1 MKLKDIALNG
11 LKGRRKDTLL
21 LKLVI
26 TLSFTFIISAVL
38 FQSSLER
45 TKLEQRLDLYGEWQ
59 GAYLA
64 GDEETLEKLKSEED
78 IDRIGISLIIGKT
91 EKSGVLGTF
100 NDELVDLGRFTLYK
114 GEYPRKPN
122 EIMLELNEM
131 SKMGL
136 DLEVG
141 QKVQIAVNMTTV
153 DESEGPYIMELNKRF
168 YEEQTAPLVPYYEE
182 LDRLYEELEEL
193 ESKEAEDDED
203 ALKRRIRIGDIN
215 AKIQEIYDKRGTNRY
230 PTYYLHHETP
240 FEQIG
245 DVAVVASNDYFFY
258 YLQGDEVNPEI
269 IREKGFL
276 RNQKIILKKEF
287 TITGILDTYSD
298 KWDLG
303 DYMAPNAFITEE
315 GGESF
320 TNALYNNSIA
330 DLKDYKFYYHLF
342 LGSSILKEKLYEN
355 LYIYYPNRE
364 VEINDKEYHLDPGF
378 RFWMDMY
385 GASDEQVEDAL
396 KEINKWNVPRLEEDW
411 RDEYLEGSADTG
423 SKVEINRDNFRRN
436 TFSYPKDSTS
446 TEHILTLTII
456 AIIFVATALA
466 ILQIFLTQM
475 KRRSRKIV
483 LLKSIGAT
491 NLQIVKILFYEGI
504 FLLKTGLLVG
514 VPSGFGLAYLLVFF
528 MNNAN
533 GRKLEFHVLP
543 SLLFWGVLA
552 GILALFLGMSVP
564 MAFAVKIPMVG
575 TMSKPPKHRKKKRK
589 GEDELKSRGFN
600 SINWQYIKQNKGKSL
615 VSLGISLITVT
626 VLLSSLLL
634 TYLSF
639 DNYRHQVLRDNRPD
653 YSMETYFGE
662 STRALGAFKDE
673 IMGIKGVKSA
683 EAYKVGKQTFLWFEN
698 IDDSVLLRT
707 LEKTLPSQ
715 FKSSYFSK
723 YNNSLVW
730 EPLWI
735 KNAFFTRTYGLDV
748 DGNLF
753 RDFERNLTIGN
764 INKEEFEKGEEVI
777 LLIPL
782 QYSGNKGKILHSK
795 ETILSSTSE
804 GDRIHWLLKNSAD
817 FHTSYEGRF
826 KDYYTIP
833 GNLKPGDKIFLSA
846 DEEKISGM
854 DYVNSF
860 VSREKTVGGIVYYF
874 IDIGIWPFSK
884 DVTPFIV
891 VTSYNGME
899 SLYPKSRIR
908 SPGITLDYM
917 KSMVSTIY
925 PTSYG
930 RTLWYINTDFMTRDA
945 VMDSEL
951 LAIANNNGYTLF
963 NYKDSNSKLYYEGLN
978 NGIIISLLGLTAA
991 AIAFIILYNITVSK
1005 LEQDRNRIGI
1015 LQSMGVTKK
1024 EFSRLYIGTGAINGL
1039 ISLVISH
1046 LMLLIVMFL
1055 SSIGMGKGLTM
1066 EFSGYMKDIFAY
1078 RLWGYPWKIHILLS
1092 VLFFIVT
1099 VLIYYIPSRY
1109 ITEKYPVENIRSL
1122 SR

>member
-1 MKLKDIALNG
+1 MKLRDIALNG
-11 LKGRRKDTLL
+11 LKGRKKDTLL

-26 TLSFTFIISAVL
+26 TLAFAFIISAVL
-38 FQSSLER
+38 FQSSLEK

-59 GAYLA
+59 GAYLE
-64 GDEETLEKLKSEED
+64 GSEEILERLKTEED
-78 IDRIGISLIIGKT
+78 IDKIGTSLIIGKT
-91 EKSGVLGTF
+91 EKAGLLGTF
-100 NDELVDLGRFTLYK
+100 NAELIDLGRFSLYK
-114 GEYPRKPN
+114 GDYPQKPN

-141 QKVQIAVNMTTV
+141 QKVQIAVNMTTI
-153 DESEGPYIMELNKRF
+153 DESEGPYIMELNKKF
-168 YEEQTAPLVPYYEE
+168 YEEQTAPLVHYYEE
-182 LDRLYEELEEL
+182 FERLYEELEEL
-193 ESKEAEDDED
+193 ESTEAKDDED
-203 ALKRRIRIGDIN
+203 ALRRRIRMGEIN
-215 AKIQEIYDKRGTNRY
+215 ERIQEIYDKKGANRY
-230 PTYYLHHETP
+230 PTYYQHHETP

-315 GGESF
+315 GGKAF
-320 TNALYNNSIA
+320 TYALYNNTIA
-330 DLKDYKFYYHLF
+330 DLKKYELIYHIF
-342 LGSSILKEKLYEN
+342 LGSSTLKENLYEN
-355 LYIYYPNRE
+355 LHMNYPNRE
-364 VEINDKEYHLDPGF
+364 IKVEDEEQHLDLGF

-385 GASDEQVEDAL
+385 GASDEQIEEQL
-396 KEINKWNVPRLEEDW
+396 KEIDKWNVPRLEEDW
-411 RDEYLEGSADTG
+411 RDEYLEGSTDID
-423 SKVEINRDNFRRN
+423 SKMEVNRDNFRRN
-436 TFSYPKDSTS
+436 TFSYPSDSTS

-456 AIIFVATALA
+456 AIIFIATALA

-483 LLKSIGAT
+483 LLKSMGAT
-491 NLQIVKILFYEGI
+491 NLQIVKILFYEGL
-504 FLLKTGLLVG
+504 FLLRTGLLVG
-514 VPSGFGLAYLLVFF
+514 VPSGFGLAVLLVFF
-528 MNNAN
+528 MNNTN
-533 GRKLEFHVLP
+533 GRELEFHIMPNLLVL
-543 SLLFWGVLA
+543 GILA
-552 GILALFLGMSVP
+552 GILALFLGMAVP
-564 MAFAVKIPMVG
+564 MAFAVKVPMVG
-575 TMSKPPKHRKKKRK
+575 TMSKPPKHKKKKRK
-589 GEDELKSRGFN
+589 ERDASKSQSFS
-600 SINWQYIKQNKGKSL
+600 SINWHYIRQNKGKSL
-615 VSLGISLITVT
+615 ISLGISLITIT
-626 VLLSSLLL
+626 ILLSSLLL

-639 DNYRHQVLRDNRPD
+639 DNYRYQVLRDNRPD

-662 STRALGAFKDE
+662 STRALWAFKDE
-673 IMGIKGVKSA
+673 IMGIKGVKST

-698 IDDSVLLRT
+698 IEDNGLLRT
-707 LEKTLPSQ
+707 LEKTLPNQ
-715 FKSSYFSK
+715 FKASYFSK
-723 YNNSLVW
+723 YNDSLEW
-730 EPLWI
+730 EPYWI
-735 KNAFFTRTYGLDV
+735 KNAFFTRIYGLDV

-753 RDFERNLTIGN
+753 REFERNLTMGD

-782 QYSGNKGKILHSK
+782 QHSGNKEETLHSK
-795 ETILSSTSE
+795 ESILASTSE
-804 GDRIHWLLKNSAD
+804 GNRIHWLLKNSAD

-826 KDYYTIP
+826 RDYYTMP
-833 GNLKPGDKIFLSA
+833 EDLKPGDKIYLSA

-860 VSREKTVGGIVYYF
+860 VSREKTVGGIIYYF
-874 IDIGIWPFSK
+874 VDVGIWPFSK
-884 DVTPFIV
+884 DVTPFVV

-908 SPGITLDYM
+908 NPGITLSYM

-930 RTLWYINTDFMTRDA
+930 RTLWYINTDSMIRDA

-951 LAIANNNGYTLF
+951 LATANNNGYTLF

-1024 EFSRLYIGTGAINGL
+1024 EFSKLYIGTGAISGL
-1039 ISLVISH
+1039 ISLIISH
-1046 LMLLIVMFL
+1046 LMLFIVML
-1055 SSIGMGKGLTM
+1055 LTSLGIGKGLTI
-1066 EFSGYMKDIFAY
+1066 EFSGYMKDIFTY
-1078 RLWGYPWKIHILLS
+1078 RLWGYPWEIHILLS
-1092 VLFFIVT
+1092 VLFFIIT